1 MNNTCWFVSFFYLI
15 IKFCLI
21 INFYLKINFCL
32 IINFFLKINLYLI
45 TYNKLIISLQKYL

>member
-15 IKFCLI
+15 I
-21 INFYLKINFCL
+21 NYCL

>member
-21 INFYLKINFCL
+21 INFFLKINFCL
-32 IINFFLKINLYLI
+32 KINFYLI
-45 TYNKLIISLQKYL
+45 TYNKLIINQQRYV

>member
-15 IKFCLI
+15 IK
-21 INFYLKINFCL
+21 FCL

>member
-15 IKFCLI
+15 INYCLI

-32 IINFFLKINLYLI
+32 I

>member
-21 INFYLKINFCL
+21 INFFLKINF
-32 IINFFLKINLYLI
+32 YLI

>member
-15 IKFCLI
+15 I
-21 INFYLKINFCL
+21 NYCL
-32 IINFFLKINLYLI
+32 IINFFLKINFYLI

>member
-21 INFYLKINFCL
+21 INFYLKINF
-32 IINFFLKINLYLI
+32 YLI
-45 TYNKLIISLQKYL
+45 TYNKLIISLQKY

>member
-15 IKFCLI
+15 I
-21 INFYLKINFCL
+21 NYCL
-32 IINFFLKINLYLI
+32 IINFFLKIIFYLIINFYLI

>member
-21 INFYLKINFCL
+21 INFYLKINF
-32 IINFFLKINLYLI
+32 YLI

>member
-1 MNNTCWFVSFFYLI
+1 MNNICWFVSFFYLI
-15 IKFCLI
+15 INYCLI

-32 IINFFLKINLYLI
+32 I

>member
-15 IKFCLI
+15 
-21 INFYLKINFCL
+21 INFCL

>member
-15 IKFCLI
+15 
-21 INFYLKINFCL
+21 INFCL

-45 TYNKLIISLQKYL
+45 TYNKLIISFQKYL